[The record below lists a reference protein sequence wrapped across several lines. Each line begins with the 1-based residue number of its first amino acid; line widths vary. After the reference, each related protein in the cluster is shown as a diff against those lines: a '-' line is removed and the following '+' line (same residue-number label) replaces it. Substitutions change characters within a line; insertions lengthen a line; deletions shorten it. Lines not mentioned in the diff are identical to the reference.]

1 MTTIRYAALML
12 AALTLACIF
21 LTPPSPA
28 TVILAGF
35 LLALL
40 GVLRWALHE
49 KETDMTSPL
58 ESARRRLSFART
70 AVINAEEALTAALR
84 RRDDAEQE
92 LYRAEE
98 EDQGGAA

>member
-12 AALTLACIF
+12 AALTLACIL

-35 LLALL
+35 LLAVL

-49 KETDMTSPL
+49 KEP
-58 ESARRRLSFART
+58 R
-70 AVINAEEALTAALR
+70 
-84 RRDDAEQE
+84 
-92 LYRAEE
+92 
-98 EDQGGAA
+98 